1 MTKIKLKVKEG
12 THNTSVRIRVSV
24 RCTVPIWV
32 TKAFS
37 PLGKWTKELETQVI
51 ELKTEMECTIWSMAH
66 ALMIRLLLWKADLL
80 TNLALKTMEFG
91 MEMMEEQKTLPE
103 KLFR

>member
-1 MTKIKLKVKEG
+1 M
-12 THNTSVRIRVSV
+12 
-24 RCTVPIWV
+24 RCIVPIWV

-51 ELKTEMECTIWSMAH
+51 ELKTEMEWTIWSVTPMS
-66 ALMIRLLLWKADLL
+66 MIQLVLWKADLS
-80 TNLALKTMEFG
+80 TNLVVKIVEFG
-91 MEMMEEQKTLPE
+91 MEMIEEQKALPK